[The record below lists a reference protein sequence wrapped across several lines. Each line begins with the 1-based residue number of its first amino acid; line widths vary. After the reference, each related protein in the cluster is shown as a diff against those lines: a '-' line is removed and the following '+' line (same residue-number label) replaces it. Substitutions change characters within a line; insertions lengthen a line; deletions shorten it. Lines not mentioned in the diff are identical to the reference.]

1 VLELDGK
8 GWREISKIL
17 AATLDK
23 VVETSRNSRARLA
36 DSAEGPIRATGG
48 LMLFEP
54 MPGSRLVWPWLP
66 SIAP

>member
-36 DSAEGPIRATGG
+36 DSAERPIRATGG
-48 LMLFEP
+48 LMLFELP
-54 MPGSRLVWPWLP
+54 PERLPP
-66 SIAP
+66 TT